1 LSEFFYSNVGVCQGE
16 NLSPVLF
23 SLFLNDLVEFI
34 SHAYDGLTNI
44 CNATHIFLDTE
55 ELSVY
60 LKLYLLLYADD
71 TVILAESH
79 IELLSALNA
88 MYLNCKTWKLE
99 IMASKTKIA
108 IFRKRSCKD
117 IVNPVF
123 TFNGEVINIED
134 DFTYR
139 YLGIVFTCMSNGSF
153 CKNKSNL
160 VNQGTCRKAL
170 HSILKKSRK
179 LNLPIDLQIEL
190 IDTIVAPV
198 LLYRCE
204 VWGSE
209 NNIFESFCLQ
219 FYKMIFGLKTS
230 DGK

>member
-1 LSEFFYSNVGVCQGE
+1 MFKIIHYMYDNAKSCVRKGSQLSEFFYSNVGVRQGE
-16 NLSPVLF
+16 NLSLVLF

-123 TFNGEVINIED
+123 TFNSEVINIED
-134 DFTYR
+134 DFTY
-139 YLGIVFTCMSNGSF
+139 LGSGGFKGG
-153 CKNKSNL
+153 L
-160 VNQGTCRKAL
+160 L
-170 HSILKKSRK
+170 
-179 LNLPIDLQIEL
+179 IEWFRS
-190 IDTIVAPV
+190 V
-198 LLYRCE
+198 
-204 VWGSE
+204 
-209 NNIFESFCLQ
+209 
-219 FYKMIFGLKTS
+219 
-230 DGK
+230 

>member
-1 LSEFFYSNVGVCQGE
+1 LQ
-16 NLSPVLF
+16 PVLF
-23 SLFLNDLVEFI
+23 SIFLNDLVEFI

-79 IELLSALNA
+79 IELQSALNA
-88 MYLNCKTWKLE
+88 MYLYCKTWKLE
-99 IMASKTKIA
+99 VNASKIKIV

-134 DFTYR
+134 DFTY
-139 YLGIVFTCMSNGSF
+139 
-153 CKNKSNL
+153 
-160 VNQGTCRKAL
+160 
-170 HSILKKSRK
+170 
-179 LNLPIDLQIEL
+179 
-190 IDTIVAPV
+190 
-198 LLYRCE
+198 
-204 VWGSE
+204 
-209 NNIFESFCLQ
+209 
-219 FYKMIFGLKTS
+219 
-230 DGK
+230 